1 MSARAWVLSALA
13 ALLGVVVLGALYL
26 QLDARTLP
34 GIRVAR
40 EPKGQAHE
48 ALART
53 REPKAELGER
63 ARRWA
68 DGTVELTLG
77 AQRATATRRELGA
90 SLDADALAARAA
102 RLGHSG
108 NPLADVWTAGE
119 AWLFGI
125 DLDWNARVDR
135 VQLGR
140 YVRALRNAVER
151 PPVAGTSDGTGTVL
165 AGVDGVTLDT
175 VASQSELERM
185 LRSGRRRLT
194 LALRAVPAPTMAIG
208 TPDGIDERGPGP
220 QRSASARLS
229 DDDVR
234 RMHAAAPK
242 QWRAPQGCEPMDPP
256 YEHFCQGPRQ
266 VPEPTG
272 PAAELADRLDL
283 GSLQAVGHL
292 LHAEP
297 RSAWVSAAGG
307 PRPSTHAL
315 QWPVNGGR
323 LWRRFGYTRKPPF
336 EALLHRGIDVGA
348 PKGSPLMAADDG
360 IVAYSDNRVRGY
372 GNLLVI
378 IHPDASVS
386 FSAHCRAIYV
396 FAGQRVTRGQIVGEV
411 GDTGLARGAHVHW
424 ELHVKGQATD
434 PLAWFARH

>member
-1 MSARAWVLSALA
+1 MNARAQLFRALA
-13 ALLGVVVLGALYL
+13 LLLGVLVLGALYL
-26 QLDARTLP
+26 QLDPRTLP
-34 GIRVAR
+34 GIRIAR
-40 EPKGQAHE
+40 EPNAGAHE

-53 REPKAELGER
+53 HEPDAELRER
-63 ARRWA
+63 ARCWA

-90 SLDADALAARAA
+90 SLDAGALAARAA

-108 NPLADVWTAGE
+108 NPIADVWTAGE
-119 AWLFGI
+119 ALLFGI

-135 VQLGR
+135 AQLGR

-151 PPVAGTSDGTGTVL
+151 PPVAGTSEGDGAAL

-185 LRSGRRRLT
+185 LRSGRRQLT
-194 LALRAVPAPTMAIG
+194 LTLRAVPAPTMAIG
-208 TPDGIDERGPGP
+208 TPDGIDEGGPGP
-220 QRSASARLS
+220 ERSAPARLS

-266 VPEPTG
+266 VPEPSG
-272 PAAELADRLDL
+272 PAAELADRLEL

-292 LHAEP
+292 LHAGP
-297 RSAWVSAAGG
+297 SSAWVSAAGG
-307 PRPSTHAL
+307 PRMTHGL
-315 QWPVNGGR
+315 LWPVNGGR

-336 EALLHRGIDVGA
+336 EALLHRGIDIGA
-348 PKGSPLMAADDG
+348 PKGSPLLAADDG

-396 FAGQRVTRGQIVGEV
+396 FAGQRVARGQIVGEV
-411 GDTGLARGAHVHW
+411 GDTGLARGPHVHW

-434 PLAWFARH
+434 PDAWFARH

>member
-1 MSARAWVLSALA
+1 MSARRWLTIGA
-13 ALLGVVVLGALYL
+13 ATLLGCFVLVALYL
-26 QLDARTLP
+26 RVDARTLA
-34 GIRVAR
+34 GIRVRSEPNAQSYQALVRSR
-40 EPKGQAHE
+40 EPSV
-48 ALART
+48 
-53 REPKAELGER
+53 ELRER
-63 ARRWA
+63 ARAWA
-68 DGTVELTLG
+68 DATVELTLG

-90 SLDADALAARAA
+90 SLDADALAERAA

-108 NPLADVWTAGE
+108 NPIADVWNAVE
-119 AWLFGI
+119 AWSFGV

-135 VQLGR
+135 AQLGR

-151 PPVAGTSDGTGTVL
+151 PPVAGTSDGSGSAL

-175 VASQSELERM
+175 VASQSQLERM
-185 LRSGRRRLT
+185 LRSGRRQLT
-194 LALRAVPAPTMAIG
+194 LALRPVPAPTMAIG
-208 TPDGIDERGPGP
+208 TPDGIDEGGPGP
-220 QRSASARLS
+220 AHSASARLS
-229 DDDVR
+229 DDDLR

-272 PAAELADRLDL
+272 PAAELAGRLDL

-297 RSAWVSAAGG
+297 RSSWVSAAGG

-424 ELHVKGQATD
+424 ELHVKGQAID
-434 PLAWFARH
+434 PDGWFARH